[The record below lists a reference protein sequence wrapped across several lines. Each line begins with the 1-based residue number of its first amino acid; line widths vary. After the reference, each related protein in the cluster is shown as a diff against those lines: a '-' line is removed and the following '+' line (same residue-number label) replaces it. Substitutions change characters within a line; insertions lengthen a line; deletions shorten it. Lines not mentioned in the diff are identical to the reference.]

1 MNTEKNVATIPFW
14 KHEYE
19 VWKHRKIEKKLSVA
33 LFTVTAVSI
42 LLSIRLAKHR

>member
-1 MNTEKNVATIPFW
+1 MSTEKNVATIPFW

-19 VWKHRKIEKKLSVA
+19 SWKHRKLEKKLAVA

-42 LLSIRLAKHR
+42 LLTVRLKKH

>member
-14 KHEYE
+14 RHEYE
-19 VWKHRKIEKKLSVA
+19 EWEHRKLEKKLAVA

-42 LLSIRLAKHR
+42 LLSIQLKKH

>member
-19 VWKHRKIEKKLSVA
+19 VWKHRKVEKKLAVA
-33 LFTVTAVSI
+33 LFTVTAISV
-42 LLSIRLAKHR
+42 LLTHQLKKH